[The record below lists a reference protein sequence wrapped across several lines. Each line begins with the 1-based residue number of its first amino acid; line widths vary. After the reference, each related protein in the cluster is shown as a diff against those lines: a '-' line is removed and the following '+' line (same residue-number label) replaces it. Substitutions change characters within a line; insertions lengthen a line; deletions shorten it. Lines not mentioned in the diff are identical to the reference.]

1 MALFTLEAKYI
12 ALTKAIK
19 EAQWLQG
26 LYTKIQQPIP
36 GAIALYNNNTG
47 AIATAKDPKHY
58 QCIKHTLVK
67 FIYTRK
73 A

>member
-1 MALFTLEAKYI
+1 MALSTLEAKYI

-36 GAIALYNNNTG
+36 RAIALYSNNTG
-47 AIATAKDPKHY
+47 AIATTKDPKHH
-58 QCIKHTLVK
+58 QRTKHTLVK
-67 FIYTRK
+67 FIYTK
-73 A
+73 EA